1 MITNNIPR
9 LDIAQTK
16 SDDYSKFE
24 EDEQVLIIKLLELK
38 LVKALRELRVATH
51 MQEIATINLFARNK
65 RDSKAKSHLEEISM
79 YIKIKKIDKMFS
91 FCGLNE
97 VCTDREFEGY
107 NVFFADN
114 GVGKTSVTR
123 AFGLL
128 IKQNSQHI
136 SRYKTID
143 SQDDPQISFL
153 TNSGA
158 ITIDSA
164 NSATNLPFK
173 IEIYN
178 SDFLIQNAPMSSDF
192 VLKKLDDE
200 TIVLSDSYLG
210 EETKEEKELEQE
222 KNKLQK
228 RKDEINK
235 SQANPDIKDEI
246 TKTKEAIKNTD
257 DEIEKIR
264 KNITTR
270 EIQIN
275 SNEIEIEIES
285 DALNGEN
292 NFNVDEKELQEK
304 QTKFTQLNNAIKSF
318 TDLPDINFCKI
329 LPLKRRYLTRI
340 LKTS

>member
-1 MITNNIPR
+1 
-9 LDIAQTK
+9 
-16 SDDYSKFE
+16 
-24 EDEQVLIIKLLELK
+24 
-38 LVKALRELRVATH
+38 

-65 RDSKAKSHLEEISM
+65 RDSKAKSHLEEMSM
-79 YIKIKKIDKMFS
+79 SKKIDKMFS

-97 VCTDREFEGY
+97 VCTDREFKDY

-123 AFGLL
+123 AFELL

-136 SRYKTID
+136 SRYKTIY

-178 SDFLIQNAPMSSDF
+178 SDFLIQNAPMSLDF
-192 VLKKLDDE
+192 VLKKLDNE

-210 EETKEEKELEQE
+210 EETKEEKELEQ

-228 RKDEINK
+228 RKDEINA

-246 TKTKEAIKNTD
+246 TKTKEAIKNAD
-257 DEIEKIR
+257 DEIEY
-264 KNITTR
+264 N
-270 EIQIN
+270 
-275 SNEIEIEIES
+275 
-285 DALNGEN
+285 
-292 NFNVDEKELQEK
+292 
-304 QTKFTQLNNAIKSF
+304 
-318 TDLPDINFCKI
+318 
-329 LPLKRRYLTRI
+329 Y
-340 LKTS
+340 